1 MNKVILIIISCF
13 FLSQSLIAQYNTVSP
28 YSRYG
33 IGNLESQVLGRAI
46 GMGGISS
53 GVRLPFEI
61 NIENPAS
68 YTAVPNKIFLFQI
81 GMRAK
86 RTDFET
92 TSNKVSNYDV
102 WLSSINAA
110 FRVHKY
116 WGMSIGLNPLSSV
129 GYDIHVKDSAE
140 LNGYK
145 AEFDNYY
152 TGEGG
157 LTKVNFGN
165 SFNIKGFSAGINASY
180 IFGPIVKNLQ
190 SVLTDEGYQSVL
202 NDNENIKVN
211 DFHLRYGLQYSDSIF
226 KKHFFTIGGIFE
238 TESNLNAQLIKFT
251 TRAIEFENNIKITD
265 TLANDTIL
273 SGEIGLPMMYGFGFT
288 YTTPQLILGFDYRSS
303 QWQDIKFFGENTSY
317 LTNSN
322 EIAIGA
328 EYTND
333 YASKQYIKTIN
344 FRAGARYSNTY
355 LKLNDQQIKEYGFTL
370 GAGFPIG
377 LGTKINLA
385 FEIGKKGT
393 VENQLIMEN
402 YYLMHLNFNM
412 TDNWFIRRK
421 FF

>member
-13 FLSQSLIAQYNTVSP
+13 FLSQSLSAQYNTVSP

-46 GMGGISS
+46 GMGGIST

-68 YTAVPNKIFLFQI
+68 YTAVPNKVFLFQV
-81 GMRAK
+81 GLKAK

-92 TSNKVSNYDV
+92 VSNNVSNYDV

-129 GYDIHVKDSAE
+129 GYDIHVEDSAE

-157 LTKVNFGN
+157 LSKITFGN
-165 SFNIKGFSAGINASY
+165 SLNYKGVSAGVNASY

-190 SVLTDEGYQSVL
+190 SALSEQNYISVL

-211 DFHLRYGLQYSDSIF
+211 DFHLRYGIQYSDSVF
-226 KKHFFTIGGIFE
+226 KKHFFTVGAIFE
-238 TESNLNAQLIKFT
+238 TETNLNARLIRFT
-251 TRAIEFENNIKITD
+251 TRELELENNIEIKD
-265 TLANDTIL
+265 TLINDTVL

-288 YTTPQLILGFDYRSS
+288 YTTTKFIFGVDYKTSK
-303 QWQDIKFFGENTSY
+303 WQDVKFFGESTNY

-322 EIAIGA
+322 EISVGA
-328 EYTND
+328 EYTDD

-344 FRAGARYSNTY
+344 FRAGARYSNTQ
-355 LKLNDQQIKEYGFTL
+355 LKLNDKQIKEYGFTL

-393 VENQLIMEN
+393 VEDQLIMEN